1 MSTTFT
7 ELEYP
12 SNALRDEDDSTA
24 SKETQRPSSS
34 FELVAGESQFFPG
47 EETPAEPDTV
57 DPNGTHVS
65 GSITPFLTRHIPK
78 QYNPLGERSQSL
90 QADKSNTKFCYRH
103 HPDLKCRRQAN
114 EPSMDQMQKELAAL
128 PAPDQAGISHVWSLF
143 SAAPSRYRNLMLQG
157 ILAQCCFP
165 QLSFISA
172 SVRDL
177 IKIDFLS
184 VLPAEIG
191 LRILTFLDPTS
202 ICKAAQV
209 SRRWRQ
215 LADDDVVW
223 HKMCEQHIDRK
234 CTKCGWGLP
243 MLDRKRLRTEKRQIQ
258 LRAEGLH
265 ELDLEAAETSGLHHH
280 SHHEDDS
287 DAPNTASVAGR
298 KRAAEENASV
308 AARDVKRQ
316 RTPESGA
323 PRLQAWKDVYKDR
336 FRIGTNWKYG
346 RCSVKT
352 FKGHTNGVMCV
363 QFDDNIIA
371 SGSYDSTI
379 KIWDIES
386 GKEIRTLR
394 GHTLGIRCLQFDD
407 TKLAS
412 GSLDGT
418 IKFWDLESG
427 RQLCNLTGHTAGV
440 TSLHFDGATVASG
453 SMDHT
458 IRVWNFKDRS
468 ASVLRGHTEWV
479 NCVKIDAAS
488 RTLLSCSD
496 DCTIRLWDLDT
507 MRCIKVFHGH
517 AAQVQQVVPM
527 PIGFDLDPAVD
538 PSAAADSTD
547 LVTWTYDD
555 PNDADRPP
563 PPRYMVTGALS
574 GNIRLWDIH
583 SGRCL
588 RTFFG
593 HIEGVWGLAADTLR
607 VVSGANDGMI
617 KIWDPRAGTCERT
630 FTGHAGPVTCVG
642 LNDRRMLS
650 GSEDHEVRLY
660 SFCN

>member
-1 MSTTFT
+1 MADPHVHSPATPPQQRPRRPSVEHLPDMSATFT
-7 ELEYP
+7 ELEFH
-12 SNALRDEDDSTA
+12 SSAADGEHDDRP
-24 SKETQRPSSS
+24 EQPQRPGSSLG
-34 FELVAGESQFFPG
+34 LVAGQPIFYPREDTTS
-47 EETPAEPDTV
+47 TPEPKEDL
-57 DPNGTHVS
+57 S
-65 GSITPFLTRHIPK
+65 SAGSSTITPFLTKHIPK
-78 QYNPLGERSQSL
+78 QYDPLGERNQTG
-90 QADKSNTKFCYRH
+90 ARNDKSNTKFCYRH
-103 HPDLKCRRQAN
+103 HPDLKCRRQAD
-114 EPSMDQMQKELAAL
+114 EPSMDQMQKELATL
-128 PAPDQAGISHVWSLF
+128 PPSDQAGISNVWSLF
-143 SAAPSRYRNLMLQG
+143 SAAPSRHRNLMLQG

-165 QLSFISA
+165 QLSFIA
-172 SVRDL
+172 ANVRDL

-191 LRILTFLDPTS
+191 LRVLTFLDPTS
-202 ICKAAQV
+202 ICKAAQ
-209 SRRWRQ
+209 
-215 LADDDVVW
+215 
-223 HKMCEQHIDRK
+223 
-234 CTKCGWGLP
+234 
-243 MLDRKRLRTEKRQIQ
+243 
-258 LRAEGLH
+258 
-265 ELDLEAAETSGLHHH
+265 
-280 SHHEDDS
+280 
-287 DAPNTASVAGR
+287 
-298 KRAAEENASV
+298 
-308 AARDVKRQ
+308 RDVKRQ
-316 RTPESGA
+316 RTPEHGG
-323 PRLQAWKDVYKDR
+323 RKLQPWKDVYKDR
-336 FRIGTNWKYG
+336 FKIGTNWKYG
-346 RCSVKT
+346 RCSIKT

-363 QFDDNIIA
+363 QFDENMIA

-379 KIWDIES
+379 KLWDIHS

-427 RQLCNLTGHTAGV
+427 RQLCNLTGHTSGV
-440 TSLHFDGATVASG
+440 ISLHFDGATVASG

-527 PIGFDLDPAVD
+527 PVGFDLDPAPD
-538 PSAAADSTD
+538 APAGDGR
-547 LVTWTYDD
+547 TWTYE
-555 PNDADRPP
+555 NEKDADRPP
-563 PPRYMVTGALS
+563 PPRYMVSGALS

-583 SGRCL
+583 SGRCV

-660 SFCN
+660 SFCDTGT